1 MIHNECFSR
10 KTLVWARE
18 LFRKTVTS
26 SALCKRERPFE
37 TFDFLQPFVKKAA
50 CIPAS
55 GDVFEPGREKGKP
68 SLAGLPLF
76 PKQSPGLF
84 GKFTLFGAHCV
95 SVRSRK
101 KVRILK
107 ASGVRAPFEK
117 GAPKLSLTVFWNGLC
132 THARV
137 LCFGFERRA
146 KTRILRQCQTAQKTK
161 SPCFPLRRAAQ
172 SKGK

>member
-1 MIHNECFSR
+1 M
-10 KTLVWARE
+10 WARD

-26 SALCKRERPFE
+26 SALCKRERPSE

-50 CIPAS
+50 CIPVS

-95 SVRSRK
+95 SVRSWK
-101 KVRILK
+101 KVLK
-107 ASGVRAPFEK
+107 LRALGVRAPFEK
-117 GAPKLSLTVFWNGLC
+117 D
-132 THARV
+132 
-137 LCFGFERRA
+137 
-146 KTRILRQCQTAQKTK
+146 
-161 SPCFPLRRAAQ
+161 FP
-172 SKGK
+172 